1 MTVQGTQP
9 APPLTPRQEYQ
20 RQIDEALERA
30 REQLE
35 AFEARPEVRALLR
48 RELPA
53 SGDIVPLVP
62 H

>member
-1 MTVQGTQP
+1 MTPP

-20 RQIDEALERA
+20 RQIDETLERV

-35 AFEARPEVRALLR
+35 AFEARPEVRELLH

-53 SGDIVPLVP
+53 LDIMPEMP
-62 H
+62 D